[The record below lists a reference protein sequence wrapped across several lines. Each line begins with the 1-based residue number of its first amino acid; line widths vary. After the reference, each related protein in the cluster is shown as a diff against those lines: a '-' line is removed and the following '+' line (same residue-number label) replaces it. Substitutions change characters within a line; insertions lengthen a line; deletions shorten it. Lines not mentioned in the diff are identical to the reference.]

1 MQADADSAPTTTCV
15 AAGELPSYWFRLGR
29 SLASGVLSI
38 DDPRGRRDVL
48 VLRRGAVV
56 VADASNAANI
66 AGLRLAR
73 LINTNR
79 NHALQIEFDGGTVA
93 YPPGGRSRE
102 IPLATWI
109 RQHLEAQVDGV
120 LADRL
125 VRQFAGTRLV
135 LRSEALRGI
144 PLDEADRRMVAAM
157 AVPRRL
163 DQIWPL
169 ARTPRFRLLA
179 FLHFTNTIGELDHRG
194 VSAESSAPHQAAILP
209 NRGQAARALGVADGA
224 DSYTIKRAY
233 HRLVRSVH
241 PDLQPHISQHQRHEL
256 EAKFR
261 ALTSAYQQLQ

>member
-1 MQADADSAPTTTCV
+1 MQADPDTAPTITLV
-15 AAGELPSYWFRLGR
+15 AAGDLPGYWFRLGR
-29 SLASGVLSI
+29 SQASGVLSI

-48 VLRRGAVV
+48 VLRRGSVV
-56 VADASNAANI
+56 VAEASNAANI
-66 AGLRLAR
+66 AGIRLAR

-102 IPLATWI
+102 LPLASWI

-125 VRQFAGTRLV
+125 VRQFAGARLV
-135 LRSEALRGI
+135 LRSDALRGI
-144 PLDEADRRMVAAM
+144 ALDEADRRMVAAM

-179 FLHFTNTIGELDHRG
+179 FLHFTNSIGELDHSG
-194 VSAESSAPHQAAILP
+194 VTAERSAPHQTAPL
-209 NRGQAARALGVADGA
+209 NRGLAARALGVADGA
-224 DSYTIKRAY
+224 DAYTIKRAY

-241 PDLQPHISQHQRHEL
+241 PDLQPHVSQHQRYEL

-261 ALTSAYQQLQ
+261 ALTSAYQQLL